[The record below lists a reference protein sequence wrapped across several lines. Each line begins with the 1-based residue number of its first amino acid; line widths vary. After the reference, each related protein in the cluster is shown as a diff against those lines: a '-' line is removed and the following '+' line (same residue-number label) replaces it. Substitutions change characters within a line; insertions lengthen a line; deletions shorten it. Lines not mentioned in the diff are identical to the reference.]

1 MIYFGREGPFS
12 GKTLSK
18 KKARASPH
26 RNSTF
31 FPLQLKRW
39 CFKLMLHNSRLGSD
53 TKKKQAQN
61 ASVFHFLRESSL
73 LVLSRSVLTCQFNH
87 RSEGVLV
94 VLMLTSD
101 PPRSCP
107 WKHTREENCENALK
121 TDNTFTP
128 MRSVSTP
135 LRVLRG
141 IQPMNN
147 APLWKRLWCIY
158 SKEKKKCYFFFKTPR
173 ISNSKFSLLFL
184 NNHWVILLVFPFR
197 PLPQRSLLM
206 PTF

>member
-39 CFKLMLHNSRLGSD
+39 CFKLMLHNSRLGLD

-61 ASVFHFLRESSL
+61 VSVFHFLRESSL

-158 SKEKKKCYFFFKTPR
+158 SKKKKKKKMLFFF
-173 ISNSKFSLLFL
+173 
-184 NNHWVILLVFPFR
+184 
-197 PLPQRSLLM
+197 
-206 PTF
+206 

>member
-1 MIYFGREGPFS
+1 MSWFTFGFRH
-12 GKTLSK
+12 K
-18 KKARASPH
+18 KKTSTKRVGLSFSPRVFAPGSVSVCSH
-26 RNSTF
+26 LPVQSQIRGGSSRPHVNVRSSAK
-31 FPLQLKRW
+31 LSLKTHER
-39 CFKLMLHNSRLGSD
+39 G
-53 TKKKQAQN
+53 
-61 ASVFHFLRESSL
+61 
-73 LVLSRSVLTCQFNH
+73 
-87 RSEGVLV
+87 
-94 VLMLTSD
+94 
-101 PPRSCP
+101 
-107 WKHTREENCENALK
+107 NCENALK
-121 TDNTFTP
+121 TDNTFTS

-206 PTF
+206 PMF